1 MLNPFSCWRL
11 STNMSQY
18 IVLGLLALVFVV
30 FWYLK
35 RPDIRSTDAHEMVS
49 KGARLIDVRSPAEFA
64 TSHLDGARNIPVGEI
79 GGRTAEL
86 SPLDKPIVLYC
97 ASGTRSAMA
106 ARTLRAAGFIKVYN
120 LGPMSN
126 W

>member
-1 MLNPFSCWRL
+1 
-11 STNMSQY
+11 MSQY
-18 IVLGLLALVFVV
+18 IVLGLLAVVFLV

-35 RPDIRSTDAHEMVS
+35 RPDIRSSEAHEMVS

-64 TSHLDGARNIPVGEI
+64 TTHIDGARNIPVSEI
-79 GGRTAEL
+79 GGRTKEL
-86 SPLDKPIVLYC
+86 RPLDRPIILYC

-106 ARTLRAAGFIKVYN
+106 ARTLRSAGFSNVYN